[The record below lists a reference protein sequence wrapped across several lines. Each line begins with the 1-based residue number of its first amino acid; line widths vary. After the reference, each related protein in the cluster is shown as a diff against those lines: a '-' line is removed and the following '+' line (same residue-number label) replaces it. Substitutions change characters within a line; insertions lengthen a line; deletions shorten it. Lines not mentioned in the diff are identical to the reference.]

1 MKSSNSSYALL
12 TVGDAISSM
21 INGCGLDFYRYD
33 NFSTS
38 YPFIEFDSYWP
49 KITTISVSS
58 DQYSSYP
65 KINHYIDENLT
76 QTIEIATTGFSEKE
90 VKVVIKNDEII
101 VRGKKEK
108 ATDTEGN
115 SKEGKRKDFIREI
128 AMRDFESSFKIN
140 DQYDIDKIK
149 ANLKDGLLR
158 ITIPLKEEIKKK
170 NEEKEIK
177 LS

>member
-12 TVGDAISSM
+12 TVGDAINSVFS
-21 INGCGLDFYRYD
+21 GCSVGFYPYD
-33 NFSTS
+33 NF
-38 YPFIEFDSYWP
+38 PVSYWSEVA
-49 KITTISVSS
+49 TISVSS

-65 KINHYIDENLT
+65 KVNHYIDENLT
-76 QTIEIATTGFSEKE
+76 QTIEIAATGFSDKE

-108 ATDTEGN
+108 LVEGN
-115 SKEGKRKDFIREI
+115 TKEGKRKDFIREI
-128 AMRDFESSFKIN
+128 AMRDFEESFKIN
-140 DQYDIDKIK
+140 DQYDIDKIDAK
-149 ANLKDGLLR
+149 LKDGLLR
-158 ITIPLKEEIKKK
+158 ISIPLKEEIKKK

>member
-12 TVGDAISSM
+12 TVGDAINSVFTNT
-21 INGCGLDFYRYD
+21 IDGFGFYPYS
-33 NFSTS
+33 NFPTVD
-38 YPFIEFDSYWP
+38 YFDIYWP
-49 KITTISVSS
+49 KVTTISVSS
-58 DQYSSYP
+58 DQYSNYP

-76 QTIEIATTGFSEKE
+76 QTIEIAATGFSEKE
-90 VKVVIKNDEII
+90 VKVVIKNDEIT

-108 ATDTEGN
+108 ATDTDGN

-128 AMRDFESSFKIN
+128 AMRDFEESFKIN
-140 DQYDIDKIK
+140 DQYDTDQIK

-170 NEEKEIK
+170 VEA
-177 LS
+177 LV